1 MPDRLVIATDGSC
14 LVNPGGAGGWAWATS
29 AESWGA
35 GGHPSTTNNLMELRA
50 VYEALTATPRDLPL
64 LIESDSLY
72 VIRSVSEWLSGWK
85 RNGWLTKAK
94 KPVANQSALLQ
105 IDRALDGRDVEWR
118 HVKGH
123 AGHVLNEVC
132 DLRAG
137 AAAAA
142 TRDGSTVDCGPGL
155 GQSDA

>member
-1 MPDRLVIATDGSC
+1 VPDRLVIATDGSC

-50 VYEALTATPRDLPL
+50 VYEALAATAPGVPL

-72 VIRSVSEWLSGWK
+72 VIRSVSEWMGGWK
-85 RNGWLTKAK
+85 RNGWLTKAN

-105 IDRALDGRDVEWR
+105 IDQALSGRDVEWR

-137 AAAAA
+137 DAAAAIRA
-142 TRDGSTVDCGPGL
+142 GQAVDEGPGL
-155 GQSDA
+155 LRL